1 MVHGMSSIKEKIRKI
16 SQDILKIIH
25 YKKIEK
31 EYKRIFFCENNY
43 IYNYIK
49 NYINNENTIIV
60 SFNKID
66 VDSKNYYFFNTN
78 FFLELFFYIIRIKFF
93 YTSTPGIGYN
103 ICKKSF
109 FKNTKYIYLQHSP
122 VGLINAYDEN
132 AFKNFDVVN
141 CINEFQTQDIK
152 KINRELKKKIK
163 IFKSK
168 CNYLKNIYINT
179 SINYDVLIAPTW
191 NTNFYNDEF
200 LFKLVNKLIK
210 NNISYVFRPHPM
222 SVKKKEFNL
231 NLIKEKNLKLDESSN
246 LNLYPYKNL
255 ITDWSGIMFEFFYLK
270 EKRPLIIET
279 SEKKNNKAKI
289 FLENES
295 FEKQMRPKI
304 SIMFKKEEIDNLVN
318 YIKIPQKINVDKLK
332 NEIFY

>member
-1 MVHGMSSIKEKIRKI
+1 M
-16 SQDILKIIH
+16 
-25 YKKIEK
+25 
-31 EYKRIFFCENNY
+31 
-43 IYNYIK
+43 
-49 NYINNENTIIV
+49 
-60 SFNKID
+60 
-66 VDSKNYYFFNTN
+66 DSKNYYFFNTN

-141 CINEFQTQDIK
+141 CINKFQTQDIK

-179 SINYDVLIAPTW
+179 SVNYDVLIAPTW

-295 FEKQMRPKI
+295 FEKQMRPKVTI
-304 SIMFKKEEIDNLVN
+304 IFKKEEIDNLVN
-318 YIKIPQKINVDKLK
+318 YIKIPQKMNVDKLK